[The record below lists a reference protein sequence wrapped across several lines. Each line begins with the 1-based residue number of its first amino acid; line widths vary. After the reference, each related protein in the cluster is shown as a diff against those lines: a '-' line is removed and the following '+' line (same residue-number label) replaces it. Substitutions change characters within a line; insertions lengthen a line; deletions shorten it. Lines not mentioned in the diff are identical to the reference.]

1 MGIFLDEPKFP
12 VIDRSPSAGTT
23 VSNFNFSDYLKIT
36 AITAGSLPVGY
47 LAGGSV
53 NIRGPSMY
61 TAGLIGLMG
70 GFIEAGSAYVLL
82 AHLQGESRG
91 ISRFRQDLASS
102 VLELSLL
109 NTRGKSA
116 ANEG

>member
-23 VSNFNFSDYLKIT
+23 VGNFNFSDYLKIT

-53 NIRGPSMY
+53 HIRGPSMY

-70 GFIEAGSAYVLL
+70 GFMFAYQCSAGRLMGMFPND
-82 AHLQGESRG
+82 GEVARYK
-91 ISRFRQDLASS
+91 R
-102 VLELSLL
+102 
-109 NTRGKSA
+109 
-116 ANEG
+116 